1 MKNLLKNLAKAKN
14 EIGAISKDSAN
25 PFFKSKY
32 FDINALIEHVEP
44 ILLQNGLLLL
54 QPIEDNKVKSIIF
67 DVESGESISSSMDLP
82 ALNDPQKIGSCIS
95 YYRRYTLSSLLS
107 IQAED
112 DDGNKASSKKEVE
125 KTQAKLPLLNE
136 AGFNFLMKEGTKA
149 QIEEAFKTRE
159 IPTDWATQLALK

>member
-1 MKNLLKNLAKAKN
+1 LKNLLKNLAKAKS

-32 FDINALIEHVEP
+32 FDINSLIDHVEP

-54 QPIEDNKVKSIIF
+54 QPIEENKVKSIIY
-67 DVESGESISSSMDLP
+67 DVVSGECISSSMELP

-112 DDGNKASSKKEVE
+112 DDGNKASSKKEVVVAP
-125 KTQAKLPLLNE
+125 AKLPLLNE
-136 AGFNFLMKEGTKA
+136 AGFNFLMEKGTKSD
-149 QIEEAFKTRE
+149 IEKAFKERE